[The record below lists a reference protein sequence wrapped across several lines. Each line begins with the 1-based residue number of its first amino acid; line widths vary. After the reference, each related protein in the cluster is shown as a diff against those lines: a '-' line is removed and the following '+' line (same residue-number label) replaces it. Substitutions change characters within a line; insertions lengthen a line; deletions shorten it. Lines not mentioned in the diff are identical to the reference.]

1 MKKVFSTSALILMF
15 FLFVSALPAQA
26 QDKVRVIVKA
36 IYASNSFDGFEGDL
50 KKVEDDIRFHFNYR
64 GYRTISQQEMAIDF
78 GKQGGLELPDNR
90 LIVLTPRGV
99 VEKKIEMNLLV
110 VEKDKKL
117 LDTTFRLANKGT
129 IYIGGPRY
137 KDGMLLIAVTNT
149 L

>member
-1 MKKVFSTSALILMF
+1 MKKICSAFALLCAVFLLTSA
-15 FLFVSALPAQA
+15 APAQA
-26 QDKVRVIVKA
+26 QDKVRVVVKA

-50 KKVEDDIRFHFNYR
+50 KKVADDIRFQFNYR
-64 GYRTISQQEMAIDF
+64 GYRLISQQEMTIDF
-78 GKQGGLELPDNR
+78 GKQGGLEIPDNR
-90 LIVLTPRGV
+90 LIVLMPKGV

-110 VEKDKKL
+110 VEKEKKL

-129 IYIGGPRY
+129 IYIGGPKY

>member
-1 MKKVFSTSALILMF
+1 MKNAFSASALMLAL
-15 FLFVSALPAQA
+15 FLIASASVAQA
-26 QDKVRVIVKA
+26 QDKVRVVVKA

-50 KKVEDDIRFHFNYR
+50 KKVEDDIRFQFNYR
-64 GYRTISQQEMAIDF
+64 GYRLISQQEMTIDF
-78 GKQGGLELPDNR
+78 GKQGGLEIPDNR
-90 LIVLTPRGV
+90 LIVLSPGGLL
-99 VEKKIEMNLLV
+99 ENKIVMNLLV

-137 KDGMLLIAVTNT
+137 KDGMLLIAVSNT

>member
-1 MKKVFSTSALILMF
+1 MKKSFSAVFLLVAI
-15 FLFVSALPAQA
+15 FLLSLPLPAQA
-26 QDKVRVIVKA
+26 QDKVRVVVKA

-50 KKVEDDIRFHFNYR
+50 KKVEDDIRFQFNYR
-64 GYRTISQQEMAIDF
+64 GYRLISQQEMSIDF
-78 GKQGGLELPDNR
+78 GKQGGLEIPDNR
-90 LIVLTPRGV
+90 LIVLTPKGV
-99 VEKKIEMNLLV
+99 AEKKIEMNLLV
-110 VEKDKKL
+110 VEKEKKL

>member
-1 MKKVFSTSALILMF
+1 MKRTRSAVVLLLAAFLI
-15 FLFVSALPAQA
+15 AYAPPAHA
-26 QDKVRVIVKA
+26 QDKVRVVVKA

-50 KKVEDDIRFHFNYR
+50 KKVEDDIRFQFNYK
-64 GYRTISQQEMAIDF
+64 GYRLINQQEMTIDF
-78 GKQGGLELPDNR
+78 GKQGAMELPDNR
-90 LIVLTPRGV
+90 VIVLAPKGY

-110 VEKDKKL
+110 VEKEKKL
-117 LDTTFRLANKGT
+117 LDTVFRLANKGT